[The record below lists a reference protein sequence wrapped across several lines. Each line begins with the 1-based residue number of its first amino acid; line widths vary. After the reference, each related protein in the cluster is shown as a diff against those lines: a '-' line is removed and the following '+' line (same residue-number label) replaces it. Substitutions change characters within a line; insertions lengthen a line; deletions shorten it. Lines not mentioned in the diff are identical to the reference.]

1 MGKKNRPNSQAN
13 LIRQEGAPALGT
25 IEINGGTNNPV
36 GYYNP
41 DKSKYEMIWGYYDF
55 IQCCSRYVWDN
66 LPEGYSSQLIE
77 RMLYFRA
84 SLVGFKLAGRLYILP
99 YVATGNSLDLLGR
112 PTRVKPIAYN
122 GKEIAGSNDYINK
135 NYSIDVDIFGDNDEN
150 KGVLLFDNIPT
161 NNFGNVPSRYILN
174 KVLIKE
180 IADTFARI
188 NINIVV
194 SNKKILL
201 QIKDAKQREVI
212 RKELESIFS
221 SDCPFG
227 LITSPLESS
236 AIQSTTDFNADELF
250 NAIKNYDGIRCFMSG
265 ISSKGFGTEKKERL
279 VAGELAGAEEEKDL
293 VLDMGLMMRKEFC
306 ETINKKF
313 GLNVSVRKR
322 IDDYKEDLDGNGMN
336 EEERENEL

>member
-1 MGKKNRPNSQAN
+1 MGKKNRPSSQAN

-25 IEINGGTNNPV
+25 IELNGGTNNPV

-41 DKSKYEMIWGYYDF
+41 DKSKYEMIWQYYDF

-236 AIQSTTDFNADELF
+236 SIQSTTDFNADELF